1 MSAYLKKVLF
11 YAKRSKEK
19 KMEDGSLPSYLF
31 LILIILIMVFNG
43 LVVACKRALDYI
55 DRNIIKDM
63 LEDEPE
69 NKSLQTVT
77 DFLAKPSKYHY
88 ADHAASFI
96 SIIVC
101 FMLFN
106 VLLICKDYT
115 AGITGSD
122 RFGLLILILLNLC
135 FYIFYTSLSDILPKK
150 LAAQASEAVG
160 VGLIGFQKFIY
171 IITLPLVWICKAIA
185 NIILRIMGKKVDVD
199 DSYFSEDKVMSMLD
213 RGQESGE
220 IKEEGRKMI
229 DSIFEFDDL
238 LAYEIMTPRT
248 DVFMF
253 DLDDDRSEYFEELME
268 LTHSRIP
275 VYKGDPDN
283 IVGILHIKDYL
294 YNATKKGFDNVDI
307 KKLLRPAYFVPETKN
322 IDSLFREL
330 QIERQH
336 LAILI
341 DEYGGFS
348 GIVSVED
355 IIEQIVGDIDDEFDE
370 EDRIIEKV
378 NDTTFI
384 VDGNVYLDDLEEETD
399 VELESETSE
408 TVGGFIIDLLGEIPR
423 ENVKYK
429 PISYEDY
436 SFTILSV
443 KDRRIVKIRIEK
455 TEREDGSDE

>member
-1 MSAYLKKVLF
+1 MD
-11 YAKRSKEK
+11 
-19 KMEDGSLPSYLF
+19 DGTPGYLF
-31 LILIILIMVFNG
+31 IALIILIMIFNA

-55 DRNIIKDM
+55 DRNVIKER

-69 NKSLQTVT
+69 NKSLITVT

-106 VLLICKDYT
+106 AYLMTKGIADTGRSDRLGWLFLVLYNLGFYIIYT
-115 AGITGSD
+115 A
-122 RFGLLILILLNLC
+122 
-135 FYIFYTSLSDILPKK
+135 LSDILPKK
-150 LAAQASEAVG
+150 LAAQSSEAAG
-160 VGLIGFQKFIY
+160 TGLIGFQKFVY
-171 IITLPLVWICKAIA
+171 CATLPLVWICKGIA
-185 NIILRIMGKKVDVD
+185 NIILRIMGKDTDVD
-199 DSYFSEDKVMSMLD
+199 DAYFSEDKVMSMLD

-220 IKEEGRKMI
+220 IKEEGRRMI

-248 DVFMF
+248 DVFMI
-253 DLDDDRSEYFEELME
+253 DLDADKKEYMDEMSE

-275 VYKGDPDN
+275 VYKNDPDN
-283 IVGILHIKDYL
+283 IVGILHIKDFL
-294 YNATKKGFDNVDI
+294 YNASVKGIDRVDI

-322 IDSLFREL
+322 IDALFREL
-330 QIERQH
+330 QKEKQH

-370 EDRIIEKV
+370 ADRIIEKI
-378 NDTTFI
+378 DDKTYI

-399 VELESETSE
+399 IELESETSE
-408 TVGGFIIDLLGEIPR
+408 TVGGFIIDLMGEIPR
-423 ENVKYK
+423 ENVKYRPVPYK
-429 PISYEDY
+429 KYD
-436 SFTILSV
+436 FTILRV
-443 KDRRIVKIRIEK
+443 RDRRIEKLRIDI
-455 TEREDGSDE
+455 TDREDDEDE

>member
-1 MSAYLKKVLF
+1 M
-11 YAKRSKEK
+11 
-19 KMEDGSLPSYLF
+19 DDPSIVIS
-31 LILIILIMVFNG
+31 ILLVIIMVVNA
-43 LVVACKRALDYI
+43 LVVACKRALDYV
-55 DRNIIKDM
+55 DRNIIKERI
-63 LEDEPE
+63 EDEPE
-69 NKSLQTVT
+69 SKKLQAVSF
-77 DFLAKPSKYHY
+77 FLAKPSRYHY
-88 ADHAASFI
+88 ANHAASFLNI
-96 SIIVC
+96 VVC
-101 FMLFN
+101 FILFN
-106 VLLICKDYT
+106 TMLIKLDRFSLPLIILYNALFYAFYT
-115 AGITGSD
+115 A
-122 RFGLLILILLNLC
+122 
-135 FYIFYTSLSDILPKK
+135 LSDILPKK
-150 LAAQASEAVG
+150 LAAQSSERVS

-171 IITLPLVWICKAIA
+171 YITLPFVWFCRGIA
-185 NIILRIMGKKVDVD
+185 NVILRIMGKDTNVD

-248 DVFMF
+248 DVFMI
-253 DLDDDRSEYFEELME
+253 DLEDDRSEYFEELME

-283 IVGILHIKDYL
+283 VVGILHIKDYL

-322 IDSLFREL
+322 IDALFREL
-330 QIERQH
+330 QKEKQH

-341 DEYGGFS
+341 DEYGGIS

-378 NDTTFI
+378 DDTTFI

-399 VELESETSE
+399 IELESESSE
-408 TVGGFIIDLLGEIPR
+408 TVGGFLIDLMGEIPR
-423 ENVKYK
+423 QNVKYA
-429 PISYEDY
+429 PVDYEDY
-436 SFTILSV
+436 RFTIMSV
-443 KDRRIVKIRIEK
+443 KDRRIEKLKIEVI
-455 TEREDGSDE
+455 EREEDGDE

>member
-1 MSAYLKKVLF
+1 MD
-11 YAKRSKEK
+11 
-19 KMEDGSLPSYLF
+19 DGIPGYLF
-31 LILIILIMVFNG
+31 IVLIILIMIFNA

-55 DRNIIKDM
+55 DRNVIKER

-69 NKSLQTVT
+69 DKSLITVT

-106 VLLICKDYT
+106 AYLMTKGFADTGRSDRVGWLFLVLYNLGFYILYT
-115 AGITGSD
+115 A
-122 RFGLLILILLNLC
+122 
-135 FYIFYTSLSDILPKK
+135 LSDILPKK
-150 LAAQASEAVG
+150 LAAQSSETAG
-160 VGLIGFQKFIY
+160 VGLIGFQKFVY
-171 IITLPLVWICKAIA
+171 CATLPLVWICKGIA
-185 NIILRIMGKKVDVD
+185 NIILRIMGKDTDVD
-199 DSYFSEDKVMSMLD
+199 DAYFSEDKVMSMLD

-220 IKEEGRKMI
+220 IKEEGRRMI

-248 DVFMF
+248 DVFMI
-253 DLDDDRSEYFEELME
+253 DLDADKKEYMDEMSE

-275 VYKGDPDN
+275 VYKNDPDN
-283 IVGILHIKDYL
+283 IVGILHIKDFL
-294 YNATKKGFDNVDI
+294 YNASVKGIDKVDI
-307 KKLLRPAYFVPETKN
+307 KRLLRPAYFVPETKN
-322 IDSLFREL
+322 IDALFKEL
-330 QIERQH
+330 QREKQH

-370 EDRIIEKV
+370 ADRIIEKI
-378 NDTTFI
+378 DDKTYI

-399 VELESETSE
+399 IELESETSE
-408 TVGGFIIDLLGEIPR
+408 TVGGFIIDLMGEIPR
-423 ENVKYK
+423 ENVKYR
-429 PISYEDY
+429 PVSYKKYD
-436 SFTILSV
+436 FTILRV
-443 KDRRIVKIRIEK
+443 KDRRIEKLRIDI
-455 TEREDGSDE
+455 TDREVGEDE

>member
-1 MSAYLKKVLF
+1 M
-11 YAKRSKEK
+11 
-19 KMEDGSLPSYLF
+19 DDPSIVIS
-31 LILIILIMVFNG
+31 ILIVIIMVVNA
-43 LVVACKRALDYI
+43 LVVACKRALDYV
-55 DRNIIKDM
+55 DRNIIKERI
-63 LEDEPE
+63 EDEPE
-69 NKSLQTVT
+69 SKKLQAVSF
-77 DFLAKPSKYHY
+77 FLSKPSRYHY
-88 ADHAASFI
+88 ANHAASFLNI
-96 SIIVC
+96 VVC
-101 FMLFN
+101 FILFN
-106 VLLICKDYT
+106 TMLIKLDRFSLPLIILYNALFYAFYT
-115 AGITGSD
+115 A
-122 RFGLLILILLNLC
+122 
-135 FYIFYTSLSDILPKK
+135 LSDILPKK
-150 LAAQASEAVG
+150 LAAQSSERVS

-171 IITLPLVWICKAIA
+171 YITLPFVWFCRGIA
-185 NIILRIMGKKVDVD
+185 NVILRIMGKDTNVD

-248 DVFMF
+248 DVFMI
-253 DLDDDRSEYFEELME
+253 DLEDDRSEYFEELME

-283 IVGILHIKDYL
+283 VVGILHIKDYL

-322 IDSLFREL
+322 IDALFREL
-330 QIERQH
+330 QKEKQH

-341 DEYGGFS
+341 DEYGGIS

-378 NDTTFI
+378 DDTTFI

-399 VELESETSE
+399 IELESESSE
-408 TVGGFIIDLLGEIPR
+408 PVGGFLIDLMGEIPR
-423 ENVKYK
+423 QNVKYA
-429 PISYEDY
+429 PVDYEDY
-436 SFTILSV
+436 RFTIMSV
-443 KDRRIVKIRIEK
+443 KDRRIEKLKIEVI
-455 TEREDGSDE
+455 EREEDGDE

>member
-1 MSAYLKKVLF
+1 MD
-11 YAKRSKEK
+11 
-19 KMEDGSLPSYLF
+19 DGIPGYLF
-31 LILIILIMVFNG
+31 IVLIILIMIFNA

-55 DRNIIKDM
+55 DRNVIKER

-69 NKSLQTVT
+69 DKSLITVT

-106 VLLICKDYT
+106 AYLMTKGIADTGRSDRVGWLFLVLYNLGFYILYT
-115 AGITGSD
+115 A
-122 RFGLLILILLNLC
+122 
-135 FYIFYTSLSDILPKK
+135 LSDILPKK
-150 LAAQASEAVG
+150 LAAQSSEAAG
-160 VGLIGFQKFIY
+160 VGLIGFQKFVY
-171 IITLPLVWICKAIA
+171 CATLPLVWICKGIA
-185 NIILRIMGKKVDVD
+185 NIILRIMGKDTDVD
-199 DSYFSEDKVMSMLD
+199 DAYFSEDKVMSMLD

-220 IKEEGRKMI
+220 IKEEGRRMI

-248 DVFMF
+248 DVFMI
-253 DLDDDRSEYFEELME
+253 DLDADKKEYMDEMSE

-275 VYKGDPDN
+275 VYKNDPDN
-283 IVGILHIKDYL
+283 IVGILHIKDFL
-294 YNATKKGFDNVDI
+294 YNASVKGIDKVDI
-307 KKLLRPAYFVPETKN
+307 KRLLRPAYFVPETKN
-322 IDSLFREL
+322 IDALFKEL
-330 QIERQH
+330 QREKQH

-370 EDRIIEKV
+370 ADRIIEKI
-378 NDTTFI
+378 DDKTYI

-399 VELESETSE
+399 IELESETSE
-408 TVGGFIIDLLGEIPR
+408 TVGGFIIDLMGEIPR
-423 ENVKYK
+423 ENVKYRPVPYK
-429 PISYEDY
+429 KYD
-436 SFTILSV
+436 FTILRV
-443 KDRRIVKIRIEK
+443 KDRRIEKLRIDI
-455 TEREDGSDE
+455 TDREVGEDE

>member
-1 MSAYLKKVLF
+1 MDDPSILLIVL
-11 YAKRSKEK
+11 
-19 KMEDGSLPSYLF
+19 
-31 LILIILIMVFNG
+31 IVIIMVVNA
-43 LVVACKRALDYI
+43 LVVACKRALDYV
-55 DRNIIKDM
+55 DRNVIKE
-63 LEDEPE
+63 LIEDEPE
-69 NKSLQTVT
+69 NRRLQAVSF
-77 DFLAKPSKYHY
+77 FLSKPSRYHY
-88 ADHAASFI
+88 ANHAASFLN
-96 SIIVC
+96 IVLC
-101 FMLFN
+101 FILFN
-106 VLLICKDYT
+106 LMLLFLELADRMPGHPILQDGFGIFLLAVYNLVFYIVYT
-115 AGITGSD
+115 A
-122 RFGLLILILLNLC
+122 
-135 FYIFYTSLSDILPKK
+135 LSDILPKK
-150 LAAQASEAVG
+150 LAAQSSERVS

-171 IITLPLVWICKAIA
+171 YITLPFVWFCKGIA
-185 NIILRIMGKKVDVD
+185 NVILKIMGKDTDVD

-248 DVFMF
+248 DVFMI
-253 DLDDDRSEYFEELME
+253 DLEDDRREYYEELME

-283 IVGILHIKDYL
+283 IIGILHIKDYL
-294 YNATKKGFDNVDI
+294 YNVTKKGIDNVDI
-307 KKLLRPAYFVPETKN
+307 RKLLRPAYFVPETKN

-330 QIERQH
+330 QKERQH

-399 VELESETSE
+399 IELESETSE
-408 TVGGFIIDLLGEIPR
+408 TVGGFLIDLMGEIPK
-423 ENVKYK
+423 ENVKYA
-429 PISYEDY
+429 PVDHDEYR
-436 SFTILSV
+436 FTILSV
-443 KDRRIVKIRIEK
+443 KDRRIEKLKIEIV
-455 TEREDGSDE
+455 EREEGADE

>member
-1 MSAYLKKVLF
+1 M
-11 YAKRSKEK
+11 
-19 KMEDGSLPSYLF
+19 
-31 LILIILIMVFNG
+31 IING
-43 LVVACKRALDYI
+43 LTVACKRALDYI
-55 DRNIIKDM
+55 DRNVIKDK
-63 LEDEPE
+63 LEDEPD
-69 NKSLQTVT
+69 NRKLQAVT
-77 DFLAKPSKYHY
+77 SFLAKPSKYHY

-96 SIIVC
+96 SIILC
-101 FMLFN
+101 FFLFN
-106 VLLICKDYT
+106 ILMYETKIVKDPGSYSGSKGILMLVLWNLGFYIVYT
-115 AGITGSD
+115 A
-122 RFGLLILILLNLC
+122 
-135 FYIFYTSLSDILPKK
+135 LSDILPKK
-150 LAAQASEAVG
+150 LAAQESEKTG
-160 VGLIGFQKFIY
+160 IGLIGFQSFIY
-171 IITLPLVWICKAIA
+171 YVTFPLVWISKGIA
-185 NIILRIMGKKVDVD
+185 NVFLKLMGKNTDVD

-248 DVFMF
+248 DVFMI
-253 DLDDDRSEYFEELME
+253 DINDDRTEYFDEMME

-275 VYKGDPDN
+275 VYDGDPDN

-294 YNATKKGFDNVDI
+294 YNGAKKGFDNIRI

-330 QIERQH
+330 QIKKQH

-370 EDRIIEKV
+370 EDRVIEKV
-378 NDTTFI
+378 DDNTYI
-384 VDGNVYLDDLEEETD
+384 VDGNVYLDDLEEETG

-408 TVGGFIIDLLGEIPR
+408 TIGGFIIDQMGEIPKAR
-423 ENVKYK
+423 VKYE
-429 PISYEDY
+429 PIIYDKYE
-436 SFTILSV
+436 FTILKV
-443 KDRRIVKIRIEK
+443 KDRRIEKIRIVIRKE
-455 TEREDGSDE
+455 EEVADNE

>member
-1 MSAYLKKVLF
+1 M
-11 YAKRSKEK
+11 
-19 KMEDGSLPSYLF
+19 DDPSIVIS
-31 LILIILIMVFNG
+31 ILIVIIMVVNA
-43 LVVACKRALDYI
+43 LVVACKRALDYV
-55 DRNIIKDM
+55 DRNIIKERI
-63 LEDEPE
+63 EDEPE
-69 NKSLQTVT
+69 SKKLQAVSF
-77 DFLAKPSKYHY
+77 FLSKPSRYHY
-88 ADHAASFI
+88 ANHAASFLNI
-96 SIIVC
+96 VVC
-101 FMLFN
+101 FILFN
-106 VLLICKDYT
+106 TMLIKLDRFSLPLIILYNALFYAFYT
-115 AGITGSD
+115 A
-122 RFGLLILILLNLC
+122 
-135 FYIFYTSLSDILPKK
+135 LSDILPKK
-150 LAAQASEAVG
+150 LAAQSSERVS

-171 IITLPLVWICKAIA
+171 YITLPFVWFCRGIA
-185 NIILRIMGKKVDVD
+185 NVILRIMGKDTNVD

-248 DVFMF
+248 DVFMI
-253 DLDDDRSEYFEELME
+253 DLEDDRSEYFEELIE

-283 IVGILHIKDYL
+283 VVGILHIKDYL

-322 IDSLFREL
+322 IDALFREL
-330 QIERQH
+330 QKEKQH

-341 DEYGGFS
+341 DEYGGIS

-378 NDTTFI
+378 DDTTFI

-399 VELESETSE
+399 IELESESSE
-408 TVGGFIIDLLGEIPR
+408 TVGGFLIDLMGEIPR
-423 ENVKYK
+423 QNVKYA
-429 PISYEDY
+429 PVDYEDY
-436 SFTILSV
+436 RFTIMSV
-443 KDRRIVKIRIEK
+443 KDRRIEKLKIEVI
-455 TEREDGSDE
+455 EREEDGDE

>member
-1 MSAYLKKVLF
+1 
-11 YAKRSKEK
+11 
-19 KMEDGSLPSYLF
+19 MEDGSLPSYLF

-55 DRNIIKDM
+55 DRNVIKEM

-69 NKSLQTVT
+69 DKRLQTVT
-77 DFLAKPSKYHY
+77 DFLSKPSRYHY

-115 AGITGSD
+115 SGIPGSE

-135 FYIFYTSLSDILPKK
+135 FYIFYTGLSDILPKK
-150 LAAQASEAVG
+150 LAAQSSEAAG

-171 IITLPLVWICKAIA
+171 IVTLPLVWICKAIA
-185 NIILRIMGKKVDVD
+185 NLILRIMGKKIDVD

-384 VDGNVYLDDLEEETD
+384 VDGNVYLDDLEEETG

-436 SFTILSV
+436 NFTILSV
-443 KDRRIVKIRIEK
+443 KDRRIEKIRIEEI
-455 TEREDGSDE
+455 EREDGSDE